1 MSVADALHG
10 RRLHLGCGDERLAG
24 YVNADIRAT
33 PAADI
38 VLDLTEPDLPRGVVE
53 LVYSNAFFEHLAR
66 TARAA
71 HLAAVRAALAP
82 GGAACYIGMPYFP
95 NVARFYLA
103 GAPGTA
109 GPEFDLYN
117 AYRYTHGDPDG
128 QPDWY
133 FEQLHK
139 SLFDEDELDGLLAQA
154 GFGAHVVFAYGY
166 PGDHAELPVT
176 CGFYAVAE
184 AIDGDELQRRA
195 HAFLGEHDGH
205 RVRLSTVGWL
215 LARSPLDEL
224 PVRRA
229 LPGSAPAAPNRR
241 HADGLRAAELGQ
253 LDQAAELLRAAV
265 TDALDLTVL
274 NDLAVVLAHRG
285 DPVAARALLQVCLVI
300 EPDRA
305 DARDNLESLRA
316 AGPA

>member
-1 MSVADALHG
+1 MTGVDALRG
-10 RRLHLGCGDERLAG
+10 RRLHLGCGDERLDG

-38 VLDLTEPDLPRGVVE
+38 VLDLTAPELPHGVVD

-71 HLAAVRAALAP
+71 QLAAVRFALAP
-82 GGAACYIGMPYFP
+82 GGAACYLGMPYFP

-103 GAPGTA
+103 GSPGTA
-109 GPEFDLYN
+109 GPRFDLYN

-139 SLFDEDELDGLLAQA
+139 SLFDEDELDGLLAAA

-166 PGDHAELPVT
+166 PGDDAELPVT
-176 CGFYAVAE
+176 CGFYAVAD
-184 AIDGDELQRRA
+184 AITGAEVERRA
-195 HAFLGEHDGH
+195 EAFLAEHDGR
-205 RVRLSTVGWL
+205 RVRVSTLQRL
-215 LARSPLDEL
+215 LVRSPLDEP
-224 PVRRA
+224 PVRRSM
-229 LPGSAPAAPNRR
+229 PEAAPLVANRW
-241 HADGLRAAELGQ
+241 HGPGLRAAAEGQ
-253 LDQAAELLRAAV
+253 LDEAAALLRAAV
-265 TDALDLTVL
+265 TDALDMTVL

-285 DPVAARALLQVCLVI
+285 DRAGARALLEACLVVQ
-300 EPDRA
+300 PDRA
-305 DARDNLESLRA
+305 DASENLA
-316 AGPA
+316 ALDQM